1 MDIETETI
9 KTGYA
14 NIQSA
19 ITDRRKSGWSRVENN
34 RQTFSSGDGYF
45 FFTKKM
51 IMVTTMEK
59 VAISTALSWINK
71 LIIWYV
77 VMATPPN
84 GKVTSRPPCY
94 VIANLL

>member
-1 MDIETETI
+1 
-9 KTGYA
+9 
-14 NIQSA
+14 
-19 ITDRRKSGWSRVENN
+19 
-34 RQTFSSGDGYF
+34 
-45 FFTKKM
+45 M

-84 GKVTSRPPCY
+84 GKVTNRLPYY